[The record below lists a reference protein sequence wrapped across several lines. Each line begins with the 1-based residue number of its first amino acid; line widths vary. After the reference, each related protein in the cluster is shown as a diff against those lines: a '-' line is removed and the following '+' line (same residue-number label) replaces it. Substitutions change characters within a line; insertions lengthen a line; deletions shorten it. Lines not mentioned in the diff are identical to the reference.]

1 MDKGAY
7 QIVLHI
13 KKNTAIKIG
22 ALGEFDFPQGF
33 YVYTGSAMRNLTKRV
48 ERHCKKD
55 KKLRWHIDYL
65 TSHKDVEIINAIAYP
80 SENKMECLLN
90 QNLHKHF
97 TEIPVKRFG
106 SSDCRECPAHLIYLG
121 NEMHNIDNVR
131 LLSVQA

>member
-13 KKNTAIKIG
+13 KKKTAIKIG

-48 ERHCKKD
+48 DRHLKKE

-65 TSHKDVEIINAIAYP
+65 TSHQDVKIVRSYTYP
-80 SENKMECLLN
+80 SENKMECQLNKNLL
-90 QNLHKHF
+90 KHF
-97 TEIPVKRFG
+97 VEIPVKRFG
-106 SSDCRECPAHLIYLG
+106 SSDCKVCPAHLIYVG
-121 NEMHNIDNVR
+121 KEIHNIDIVK
-131 LLSVQA
+131 LSSVQA